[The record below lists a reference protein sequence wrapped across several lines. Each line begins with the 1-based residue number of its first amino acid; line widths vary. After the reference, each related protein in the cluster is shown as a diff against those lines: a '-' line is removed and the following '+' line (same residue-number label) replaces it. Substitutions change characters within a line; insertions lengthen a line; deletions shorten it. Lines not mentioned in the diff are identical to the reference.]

1 MLPKTER
8 LSRTDF
14 QSIYANGRRT
24 HSPVGTVIFKSGPTF
39 HGAVVVS
46 KKVGKQ
52 AVLRNKLRRQVYGQL
67 TTHLKQKGITGTVI
81 VLLKPAAAAMS
92 EQARRVATKQLI
104 EQVGKPAYNSPHV

>member
-1 MLPKTER
+1 
-8 LSRTDF
+8 
-14 QSIYANGRRT
+14 
-24 HSPVGTVIFKSGPTF
+24 
-39 HGAVVVS
+39 
-46 KKVGKQ
+46 
-52 AVLRNKLRRQVYGQL
+52 VYGQL